1 MKAYFALTQN
11 ELRLAFRDKQVL
23 FFNYVFPLIFFF
35 LFSAI
40 THAERGGSTIAV
52 VVTNVLVIG
61 ILGNGFFGAGIR
73 AVQER
78 EQNILRRFKVAP
90 ISPLPILGASLTTG
104 LLLFIP
110 AILLTVGLAR
120 GLYGMPVPDRPFS
133 LLLFLAIGAVAFRA
147 IGLIVAAV
155 SNSTAESNLLVQLLY
170 MPMMFLSGATFPASL
185 LPRWTQTVAQ
195 FMPAAYLVSGME
207 GILTQHESL
216 SANWKAA
223 AALLI
228 TLGLAI
234 FVAMRLF
241 RWEKDEKLK
250 GSAKL
255 WVAGVMLPF
264 LALGVYQFRTNEQNV
279 KNRILW
285 RQLQRGDAFLIR
297 NAKVFVGDGRIIE
310 NGSVLVRKGRIEGVF
325 EGAGPDA
332 ASLKADVVEAS
343 GKTVMPG
350 LIDVHVH
357 TGAPGGA
364 YADPKDFGTEHIA
377 ERGLAQYLYSGVT
390 TVKSTG
396 DTLDASIAL
405 RKRVMDGELLGAELY
420 ISGPLF
426 TTEGGHGTEYFS
438 WLEGPA
444 KAAIVE
450 QFVRT
455 PASADQ
461 AREQVRQLKAAG
473 VDAIKAV
480 LETGRTGM
488 LFARMDLAM
497 FRAVIGESGAQQL
510 PSSVHTGS
518 ARDVEDAVDAG
529 ATSIEH
535 GSFSDAIPDAV
546 FARMAKNGVA
556 YDPTLSVLEALR
568 DLSSGRGDL
577 LRRSLVQQ
585 AVSQKL
591 LTGTSSMIKAGTYA
605 NAERAGGI
613 DGAIRIA
620 QDNLR
625 RAWKAGVPLVTGSD
639 AGNMLV
645 FHGPTVHREL
655 QLWIEAGLPPAVALQ
670 AATLNAAKLLRADGR
685 IGLVAPDHDANLLVV
700 DGDPTRDIS
709 ATERISMVVLKG
721 ERVRRVDIFD
731 AAKNPLQ

>member
-1 MKAYFALTQN
+1 MKAYLALTQN

-23 FFNYVFPLIFFF
+23 FFNYLFPLIFFF
-35 LFSAI
+35 FLSAML
-40 THAERGGSTIAV
+40 HAERGGSMIAMI
-52 VVTNVLVIG
+52 VTNVLVIG

-78 EQNILRRFKVAP
+78 EQNILRRFKVTP

-110 AILLTVGLAR
+110 AIALTFSLAR
-120 GLYGMPVPDRPFS
+120 ALYGIPIPDRPIS
-133 LLLFLAIGAVAFRA
+133 LLLFLAIGALAFRG

-155 SNSTAESNLLVQLLY
+155 SNSTAESNVLVQILY
-170 MPMMFLSGATFPASL
+170 MPMMFLSGAMIPSSM
-185 LPRWTQTVAQ
+185 LPRWTQTAAQ
-195 FMPAAYLVSGME
+195 FLPASYLVSGVQ
-207 GILTQHESL
+207 GIVTQHESL
-216 SANWKAA
+216 TANWKSAG
-223 AALLI
+223 ALALP
-228 TLGLAI
+228 LCLAI
-234 FVAMRLF
+234 FVATRLF

-250 GSAKL
+250 SSAKL
-255 WVAGVMLPF
+255 WVAGVMMPF
-264 LALGVYQFRTNEQNV
+264 VALGVYQFRTNEQIV
-279 KNRILW
+279 KNRMLW
-285 RQLQRGDAFLIR
+285 RQLQRGDSFLIR
-297 NAKVFVGDGRIIE
+297 NAKVFVGDGRVIE
-310 NGSVLVRKGRIEGVF
+310 SGSVLVRKSRIEAVY
-325 EGAGPDA
+325 EGAGPEA
-332 ASLKADVVEAS
+332 GSLKADVIEAS
-343 GKTVMPG
+343 GKTVLPG

-357 TGAPGGA
+357 IAGAGGL
-364 YADPKDFGTEHIA
+364 YADPKDFATEHVA
-377 ERGLAQYLYSGVT
+377 ERALAQYLYSGVT

-396 DTLDASIAL
+396 DTLDSSLAL
-405 RKRVMDGELLGAELY
+405 RKRVEDGDLLGAELFV
-420 ISGPLF
+420 SGPLF

-444 KAAIVE
+444 KAAAEE

-455 PASADQ
+455 PKSPDQ
-461 AREQVRQLKAAG
+461 AREQVRQLHAAG

-497 FRAVIGESGAQQL
+497 FRAVVDESARQRL
-510 PSSVHTGS
+510 PASVHTGN

-529 ATSIEH
+529 ASSIEH

-546 FARMAKNGVA
+546 LARMARNGTF
-556 YDPTLSVLEALR
+556 YDPTLSVLEAVR
-568 DLSSGRGDL
+568 DLSAGRTDL

-591 LTGTSSMIKAGTYA
+591 LTGTAAAMKDGTFTNADRAAGL
-605 NAERAGGI
+605 ES
-613 DGAIRIA
+613 AIRIA

-639 AGNMLV
+639 AGNLLV
-645 FHGPTVHREL
+645 FHGPTVHREM
-655 QLWIEAGLPPAVALQ
+655 QLWVDAGIPPAVALQ
-670 AATLNAAKLLRADGR
+670 AATRNAATLLRADSR
-685 IGLVAPDHDANLLVV
+685 IGLVTPGLDANLLVV

-721 ERVRRVDIFD
+721 ERVRRVDLFD
-731 AAKNPLQ
+731 AAKNSLQ